1 MKLHLGYR
9 LLLLTGILLLPVSCR
24 EEQIVPESKPST
36 PPSFLEMVHAYRD
49 GKTYTET
56 RTLTTFSKVFFQDG
70 TSVVVPTAEWVI
82 EDGTDTLSYVP
93 KTVIRQGTNWFIDG
107 EDTGIGRTNGP
118 LEESVPL
125 YAYRNL
131 KYLRIWASNGETME
145 FDNGWEPEK
154 PEDPVDPPTPP
165 PEKPEE
171 PVDPPKPPYIDPL
184 HDKAISANFQ
194 IPTVHITTEGGKP
207 IDSKQNYVNATF
219 RFEDPSR
226 FYTDEESLELT
237 GRIKGRGN
245 TTWGMPKRPYRI
257 KLDEKAHVFSRWGN
271 KDWILLANYSD
282 KTLLRNIMAMEISR
296 ICGMSWTPMMLSV
309 EVYVNGQY
317 QGVYAFSD
325 HKEIAG
331 HRVNIEVAKETD
343 LEGGYYLELEEAMD
357 EPVCFKTVWDTP
369 VMFHEPEYPTEAQ
382 QKYVREWFNGFEHAL
397 ERVQGEHD
405 YTYRSYID
413 VPSFINYYIIQE
425 ITKNP
430 DGNVRKSTY
439 LTKEKGKPLEMYH
452 VWDFDI
458 TLGNCDYTNFEK
470 PEGWQMRYVKWYNQ
484 LFFDPAFKKAVV
496 DRWNELY
503 PTLLTQVPAFLDRQR
518 ALMAGAEA
526 RNFDRWQ
533 ILGVK
538 VWPNYYYYPTYEQ
551 EYAFLKEFYEARL
564 AWLNDRINAA
574 DY

>member
-1 MKLHLGYR
+1 MKRLPGYR
-9 LLLLTGILLLPVSCR
+9 LLLLTGILLLAVSCR
-24 EEQIVPESKPST
+24 EDRIVPETQPST
-36 PPSFLEMVHAYRD
+36 PLSFLEMVHAYRD
-49 GKTYTET
+49 GKTYLET

-93 KTVIRQGTNWFIDG
+93 KTVVRQGTNWFIDG

-118 LEESVPL
+118 LEESIPL
-125 YAYRNL
+125 YAYRDL

-154 PEDPVDPPTPP
+154 PEAPV
-165 PEKPEE
+165 E
-171 PVDPPKPPYIDPL
+171 PPKPPYIDPL
-184 HDKAISANFQ
+184 HDKAIPSNFR
-194 IPTVHITTEGGKP
+194 IPTVHITTEGGKA
-207 IDSKQNYVNATF
+207 IDSKDHYVNATF

-245 TTWGMPKRPYRI
+245 TTWGMPKKPYRI

-331 HRVNIEVAKETD
+331 HRVNIEVATETD
-343 LEGGYYLELEEAMD
+343 LEGGYYLELGEAMD

-382 QKYVREWFNGFEHAL
+382 QKYVKEWFNGFEHAL

-405 YTYRSYID
+405 DAYRSYID

-484 LFFDPAFKKAVV
+484 MFFDPAFKKAVV

-503 PTLLTQVPAFLDRQR
+503 PTLLTRVPAFLDRQH
-518 ALMAGAEA
+518 ALMAGAES